1 MSLTE
6 PEAQSALS
14 GLHSRAM
21 AAVNLAT
28 VKDKELASD
37 QIRLEGNIMMLRFG
51 EALKTKYLTKR
62 HGNTYGLKDEGNTIQ
77 VLRNNISNSL
87 DGYKR
92 SMTK

>member
-1 MSLTE
+1 
-6 PEAQSALS
+6 
-14 GLHSRAM
+14 
-21 AAVNLAT
+21 
-28 VKDKELASD
+28 
-37 QIRLEGNIMMLRFG
+37 MMLRFG